1 MNRLS
6 KEKSLYLLQHSN
18 NPVQWYPWSNEAFIQ
33 AKRKNL
39 PIFLSIGY
47 SSCHWCHVMEK
58 ESFESVEISKI
69 MNENFIN
76 IKVDREELPDVDSI
90 YMKAVQTMTGSG
102 GWPLSVFLTPD
113 LDPFYGGTYFPPEDR
128 HGIPSFSK
136 VLFSISDHWKN
147 QNNLILENV
156 DKLKDLLSQKKIN
169 KTINNN
175 FEYKEE
181 INEIFEKL
189 LLSLDLINGGTKG
202 APKFPQIPLF
212 EFLTVYYNYYD
223 SKMLLNS
230 INITLE
236 KMSKGG
242 IHDHLYGGFHR
253 YSTDSF
259 WSVPHFEKMLYD
271 NALISRFFIQGYYLT
286 GKVEFLQI
294 AEKTIDFIFSEMN
307 YLDIGFISSI
317 DADTNGVEG
326 LTYIWE
332 YNQLVELLSE
342 EQFSLAND
350 HWILSEKGNHFG
362 SNVLNIKND
371 KNYFKLNKNYSKLVD
386 IYDILKSSR
395 SKRPQPAKDNK
406 MIVSWMSLVIQTVCE
421 FVSVKNNP
429 DLLNRV
435 EKVANNIFQ
444 SAEDSKFFHI
454 VELESSSMTGR
465 IPAFLSD
472 YSELS
477 LACLSLYQTTFNK
490 RWLDKF
496 LLLGNIIA
504 QKFWDSGKEQFMDSQ
519 DTENLYINPR
529 DTFDN
534 AIYSGISSAN
544 LVMLYMY
551 SITSENKFLKIFEDS
566 FFNEYENIKKYP
578 NAYPGWLKS
587 LVISKNL
594 EQVVIVGNISEKN
607 TREMLKIATT
617 GYNPSRIVIQ
627 IDKTD
632 PDLLLLKDKI
642 KIDDLP
648 TGYFCKDFICKLP
661 TNSIKDFN
669 EICNNTK

>member
-1 MNRLS
+1 M
-6 KEKSLYLLQHSN
+6 
-18 NPVQWYPWSNEAFIQ
+18 EA
-33 AKRKNL
+33 L
-39 PIFLSIGY
+39 
-47 SSCHWCHVMEK
+47 
-58 ESFESVEISKI
+58 
-69 MNENFIN
+69 
-76 IKVDREELPDVDSI
+76 
-90 YMKAVQTMTGSG
+90 
-102 GWPLSVFLTPD
+102 
-113 LDPFYGGTYFPPEDR
+113 R

-156 DKLKDLLSQKKIN
+156 DKLKNLLNPKKSN
-169 KTINNN
+169 KVISNN
-175 FEYKEE
+175 FEYDSE
-181 INEIFEKL
+181 ISEIFEKL

-212 EFLTVYYNYYD
+212 EFLTVYYKYYD
-223 SKMLLNS
+223 NQMLLNS

-242 IHDHLYGGFHR
+242 IHDHLNGGFHR

-271 NALISRFFIQGYYLT
+271 NALISKFFIQGYYLT
-286 GKVEFLQI
+286 EKVDFLEI

-307 YLDIGFISSI
+307 NFDLGFISSI

-326 LTYIWE
+326 LTYIWD
-332 YNQLVELLSE
+332 YNQLVELLSKD
-342 EQFSLAND
+342 QFSIAND

-362 SNVLNIKND
+362 SNVLNIKNNQ
-371 KNYFKLNKNYSKLVD
+371 NYFKLNKNHSELIDV
-386 IYDILKSSR
+386 YDILKSTR

-421 FVSVKNNP
+421 FVSVKKNP
-429 DLLNRV
+429 DLLNKV
-435 EKVANNIFQ
+435 EKVANTIFQ
-444 SAEDSKFFHI
+444 SSENSQLFHI
-454 VELESSSMTGR
+454 VELESSSITGR

-477 LACLSLYQTTFNK
+477 LACLSLYQTTFDK
-490 RWLDKF
+490 KWLDNF
-496 LLLGNIIA
+496 LLLGKIIS
-504 QKFWDSGKEQFMDSQ
+504 QKFWDADKEHFIDSQ

-551 SITSENKFLKIFEDS
+551 SVTSENKFFKIFEDS

-607 TREMLKIATT
+607 TRKMLKIATT

-632 PDLLLLKDKI
+632 PNLFLLQDKI
-642 KIDDLP
+642 KINNLP
-648 TGYFCKDFICKLP
+648 TGYFCKDFVCQLP
-661 TNSIKDFN
+661 TNSIKEFN
-669 EICNNTK
+669 EICNNIQ